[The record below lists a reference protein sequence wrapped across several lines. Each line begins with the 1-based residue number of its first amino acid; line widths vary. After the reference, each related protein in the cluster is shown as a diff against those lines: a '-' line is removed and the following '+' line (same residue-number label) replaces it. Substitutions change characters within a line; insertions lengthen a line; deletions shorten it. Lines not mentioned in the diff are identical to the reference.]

1 MSAALLLAA
10 LIVWWRWGRE
20 RLPAFRDDYWMNPP
34 ADAMAPAVLGRLWRW
49 NHESPDDIVAT
60 VLDMVHRGVL
70 EVRDDEL
77 VIPAAGEEPAK
88 RVEWVG
94 RRPCCASGR

>member
-1 MSAALLLAA
+1 
-10 LIVWWRWGRE
+10 
-20 RLPAFRDDYWMNPP
+20 MNPP

-60 VLDMVHRGVL
+60 VLDMVRRGVL

-88 RVEWVG
+88 EGREWVG